1 VYLNGYHGDCCDT
14 FEVGSVSD
22 EDKHLIQISL
32 ECVEKAIQICGP
44 GVAFS
49 LIGTTIESYVSING
63 YVSMSCCTGHGIGR
77 EFHNYPIVL
86 SICNDYPGTMQT
98 GMAFTIEPIIKEGLD
113 EVFLDGWAVKSRD
126 KNRGAQHEHTVLI
139 TETGVEVL
147 TRKR

>member
-1 VYLNGYHGDCCDT
+1 
-14 FEVGSVSD
+14 
-22 EDKHLIQISL
+22 
-32 ECVEKAIQICGP
+32 
-44 GVAFS
+44 
-49 LIGTTIESYVSING
+49 
-63 YVSMSCCTGHGIGR
+63 
-77 EFHNYPIVL
+77 
-86 SICNDYPGTMQT
+86 MQT